1 LLVVEVEV
9 ETKVIHQ
16 NLLVA
21 EVQEVLE
28 LLQELLQD
36 VIQQDLVI

>member
-9 ETKVIHQ
+9 ETKVIHR

-36 VIQQDLVI
+36 VIQQDLVL

>member
-9 ETKVIHQ
+9 ETKVIHRK
-16 NLLVA
+16 LLVA

-36 VIQQDLVI
+36 VIQQDLVL